1 MVLVTNWSLKM
12 STVGLIL
19 LIAFVVVSVL
29 LILLVL
35 VQDDGKNGMGGLLGG
50 RGTAAFGSHSASVL
64 TKATAVFVVLFFV
77 LAFFLALLNKKPAN
91 PNLDAAVTETA
102 VPLEETSTENA
113 SENGEAWWGGE
124 TSSSESVEKATVT
137 E

>member
-1 MVLVTNWSLKM
+1 M

-102 VPLEETSTENA
+102 VPLEETSQKMLLKMA
-113 SENGEAWWGGE
+113 KLGG
-124 TSSSESVEKATVT
+124 VEKLLHLNLLKKLL
-137 E
+137 

>member
-1 MVLVTNWSLKM
+1 M

-102 VPLEETSTENA
+102 VPLEETSQKMLLKMA
-113 SENGEAWWGGE
+113 KLCG
-124 TSSSESVEKATVT
+124 VEKLLHLNLLKKLL
-137 E
+137 